1 MTFEPTTNFAARLTL
16 YGLDESAFAALAR
29 LWPTVRPAML
39 DGIDA
44 FIAAEEK
51 MPTVAS
57 VFKAHG
63 PEIREMEIAHLTLLL
78 DGSFDNRYGHSCLD
92 LNQKSLD
99 LGLSPRTRALCVNL
113 VLRAVLAHFGRRYR
127 FSGQRLAAATDIVS
141 RTLAFD
147 LATTMT
153 HQQDISLREHE
164 ERRAVVDEAIATFQ
178 PAIAGVVESVRMASE
193 ALHGNSAALRSLADD
208 MSARLDIASQLS
220 ADMASSVDASALD
233 TAGLS
238 GAFEQIGGQSL
249 TSSRLAE
256 QAVADTAKTRATMAE
271 LAQSADQIGSVVEMI
286 ATIAAQ
292 TNLLALNAT
301 IEAARAG
308 EAGRGFSVVA
318 SEVKA
323 LAAQTAHATSEIARR
338 VAAIQSATQVSLG
351 EIDSVSAA
359 IAEISRAAFETVG
372 AVDRQAETTR
382 SISATIRQ
390 AASSTMMI
398 AGDLKAVRDA
408 SSQNIEMTSQTVVKV
423 DTLALRAIDLEERVG
438 EFFRQIRTA

>member
-16 YGLDESAFAALAR
+16 YGLDESAFTALAR
-29 LWPTVRPAML
+29 LWPIVRPAML
-39 DGIDA
+39 EGIDA

-51 MPTVAS
+51 MPTVAA

-63 PEIREMEIAHLTLLL
+63 PAIREMETAHLSLLL
-78 DGSFDNRYGHSCLD
+78 AGTLDDRYGHSCLA

-99 LGLSPRTRALCVNL
+99 MGLSPRTRALCVNL
-113 VLRAVLAHFGRRYR
+113 VLRSMMKHFGRRYR
-127 FSGQRLAAATDIVS
+127 FNGPRMAEAADIVS
-141 RTLAFD
+141 RALAFD

-153 HQQDISLREHE
+153 HQQDLTLKAHE
-164 ERRAVVDEAIATFQ
+164 ERRAAVDEAITTFQ
-178 PAIAGVVESVRMASE
+178 PAIASVVESVRMASN
-193 ALHGNSAALRSLADD
+193 ALHGNSAALRHLADD
-208 MSARLDIASQLS
+208 MSTRLDIASQLS

-238 GAFEQIGGQSL
+238 GAFEQIGGRSMD
-249 TSSRLAE
+249 SSQLAE
-256 QAVADTAKTRATMAE
+256 RAVADTAKTRNIMAE
-271 LAQSADQIGSVVEMI
+271 LAQSANEIGSVVEMI
-286 ATIAAQ
+286 STIAAQ

-323 LAAQTAHATSEIARR
+323 LASQTAHATSEIARR
-338 VAAIQSATQVSLG
+338 VAAIQEATQHSLG

-359 IAEISRAAFETVG
+359 IGEIARAASETVS
-372 AVDRQAETTR
+372 AVERQAETTR

-390 AASSTMMI
+390 AASNTMLI

-408 SSQNIEMTSQTVVKV
+408 SSQNIEMASETVAKV
-423 DTLALRAIDLEERVG
+423 DTLAAGAADLEERVG
-438 EFFRQIRTA
+438 EFFGRIRTA